1 MILLNFSPRFRLI
14 SVSFIIENV
23 IYFLKTSLGDIEV
36 RSSRRDEDGY
46 KTCSWASW
54 ISKSLFFNN

>member
-23 IYFLKTSLGDIEV
+23 IDFLKTSLGDIEV
-36 RSSRRDEDGY
+36 RSSRRDKDGY
-46 KTCSWASW
+46 KTYSWASW